1 MLAPANRPPPVVT
14 FPLRD
19 DELGVCDTLPDRN
32 STGATTRITN
42 ATDQESLKTPQS
54 VIVSWNIGLRGLRQ
68 LTDPLKPFDQQ
79 TSKDEHGVTR
89 AKGYGS
95 VQNLLQSLGQHVNV
109 VCLQE
114 TKLGSAHDLTAET
127 ATPKG
132 WDSFFSICRL
142 TQRGKSGY
150 AGVCVYFRKELM
162 VLSAEEGITG
172 VLSGAAGDAVGVGA
186 EESESDADDVDPDP
200 PKADP
205 GKRDTRRASTASHKM
220 RSRFTLDR
228 MRELDAEGRCLVVDF
243 GRFVLINVYVPA
255 VTSSDPVEGARCVS
269 QIPPPC

>member
-1 MLAPANRPPPVVT
+1 
-14 FPLRD
+14 
-19 DELGVCDTLPDRN
+19 
-32 STGATTRITN
+32 
-42 ATDQESLKTPQS
+42 
-54 VIVSWNIGLRGLRQ
+54 
-68 LTDPLKPFDQQ
+68 
-79 TSKDEHGVTR
+79 
-89 AKGYGS
+89 
-95 VQNLLQSLGQHVNV
+95 
-109 VCLQE
+109 
-114 TKLGSAHDLTAET
+114 
-127 ATPKG
+127 
-132 WDSFFSICRL
+132 
-142 TQRGKSGY
+142 
-150 AGVCVYFRKELM
+150 M

-186 EESESDADDVDPDP
+186 EESESAADDVDPDP

-269 QIPPPC
+269 QIPPPCYISQLVTVQTDYGDSCPYIVQYTPSTGLTLSFLYPKRRRAPRSSWISWTP